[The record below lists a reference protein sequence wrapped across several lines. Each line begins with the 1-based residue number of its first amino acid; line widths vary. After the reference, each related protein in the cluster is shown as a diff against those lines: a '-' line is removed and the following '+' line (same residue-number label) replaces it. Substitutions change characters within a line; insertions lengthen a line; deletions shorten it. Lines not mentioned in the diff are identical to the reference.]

1 MYTFSVYFFIEVDMF
16 NFSKKVVVIT
26 GASSGL
32 GKQMAK
38 AFAEQGA
45 NLVLLARRIE
55 KLEEL
60 KKELQGFGV
69 EILAL
74 KCDVTNTENI
84 NECANVCK
92 TKFGKVDVL
101 INCAGASKDKGVLDM
116 NDSEWDFTIE
126 TDLTSVFKV
135 TRAFGKIMKENGYGR
150 IINIASMYGLVG
162 NTAIPTIAYHSSKG
176 GVVNF
181 TRAVA
186 AELAPYG
193 ITCNA
198 ICPGYFETE
207 LTSEVL
213 KTEFFKDFAFRHVP
227 MQRYG
232 KPGELNAGAIFLAS
246 EEASYVTG
254 TILTIDGG
262 YTCV

>member
-1 MYTFSVYFFIEVDMF
+1 MF
-16 NFSKKVVVIT
+16 DLKGRVAVVT

-32 GKQMAK
+32 GKQMSR
-38 AFAEQGA
+38 AFADQGA
-45 NLVLLARRIE
+45 DVVLMARRIE
-55 KLEEL
+55 RLEEL
-60 KKELQGFGV
+60 KPELEAKGV
-69 EILAL
+69 RCLAI
-74 KCDVTNTENI
+74 KCDVTSSEDIENAAKQVD
-84 NECANVCK
+84 EV
-92 TKFGKVDVL
+92 FGRCDILV
-101 INCAGASKDKGVLDM
+101 NCAGSSKDKGVLDM
-116 NDSEWDFTIE
+116 NDEEWDFTIS

-135 TRAFGKIMKENGYGR
+135 TRSFGNIMKKNNYGR

-162 NTAIPTIAYHSSKG
+162 NTAMGTVAYHSSKG

-186 AELAPYG
+186 AELAKYN

-207 LTSEVL
+207 LTKAVL
-213 KTEFFKDFAFRHVP
+213 DTEDFQAYMRATVP
-227 MQRYG
+227 MGRYG
-232 KPGELNAGAIFLAS
+232 REGELNAGAIFLAS

-254 TILTIDGG
+254 VILPIDGG

>member
-1 MYTFSVYFFIEVDMF
+1 MFDM
-16 NFSKKVVVIT
+16 KGRVAVIT

-32 GKQMAK
+32 GKQMSL
-38 AFAEQGA
+38 AFAKSGA

-55 KLEEL
+55 RLQDIKKDLENY
-60 KKELQGFGV
+60 GV
-69 EILAL
+69 KVLPI
-74 KCDVTNTENI
+74 KCDVTSTSDIDEA
-84 NECANVCK
+84 CRL
-92 TKFGKVDVL
+92 TKEEFGKVDIL

-116 NDSEWDFTIE
+116 ADDEWQFTID

-135 TRAFGKIMKENGYGR
+135 TRAFANVMKENNYGR

-162 NTAIPTIAYHSSKG
+162 NDKIPTIAYHSSKG

-181 TRAVA
+181 TRAAA
-186 AELAPYG
+186 AELAKYN
-193 ITCNA
+193 ITVNA
-198 ICPGYFETE
+198 ICPGYFYTE
-207 LTSEVL
+207 LTQAVL
-213 KTEFFKDFAFRHVP
+213 DTEDFQAFAKEHVP

-232 KPGELNAGAIFLAS
+232 KEGELNAGAIFLAS

-254 TILTIDGG
+254 VILPIDGG